1 VNIHLTLRLWIGV
14 LVGFVVIGMAAS
26 LFSVMRLGAWAGW
39 VWAGFW
45 CWHELRGRKGVLQRG
60 YFMPFVLLAG
70 LCLLSLSIG
79 LHVFSDSL
87 TYRIPQMLYWL
98 QEGHPAWNNYMDS
111 RVVGMPHVWSYIMAP
126 FFVLLGERALALPS
140 WISLII
146 LWMTLLDW
154 ALQFMEAKKARW
166 MALLFTASP
175 VFVLQACSTDNSLFI
190 VALLMSALYFMLRCK
205 LDHNAVVYSALAFS
219 LVCGAKPQYV
229 ILAPLYL
236 MWFFKRGDTPARVF
250 RWQAVWWLFP
260 VTVLL
265 SPLPSFAMNW
275 IHGSGISATTMDENY
290 VWNLSVF
297 FWNAVRSL
305 SLLIVQLC
313 AVPFNPFAGQ
323 MTDWS
328 RSLIELLGIG
338 PALHMTEIKFSP
350 VLIPD
355 HHVSLGL
362 LSFILLIYGIIRALP
377 RARKELKFLALASLL
392 LMIIPLVL
400 TGPVTPGRSFVGFL
414 ALAFPLAMQGV
425 GSIPRKWCAVW
436 GCLALGSAV
445 FVLVVNPHRPL
456 LPMGRMIRM
465 AETHVSSG
473 VYRRLQEYQTF
484 WQRGRVG
491 TALLPN
497 IPEDV
502 RKVGVIIDEGLPCSQ
517 LWKPYRLNRTL
528 VFLPP
533 DCTRADVLGAGVQY
547 IIVRHDQLIPIA
559 EQRLSA
565 DFLSRLDAV
574 EIARQDCIA
583 RLSAGVQAWYLMRVR

>member
-1 VNIHLTLRLWIGV
+1 MNIHLTLRLWIGV

-45 CWHELRGRKGVLQRG
+45 CWHELRGRKVTLNRR
-60 YFMPFVLLAG
+60 YFIPFVFLSG

-98 QEGHPAWNNYMDS
+98 QEGRPAWNNYMDS

-140 WISLII
+140 WISLAV
-146 LWMTLLDW
+146 LWMTVLDW
-154 ALQFMEAKKARW
+154 ALQFMEEKRARW
-166 MALLFTASP
+166 IALLFTASP

-190 VALLMSALYFMLRCK
+190 AALLMSALYFMLRCK
-205 LDHNAVVYSALAFS
+205 PEQGTVVYSALAFS
-219 LVCGAKPQYV
+219 LACGAKPQYV

-236 MWFFKRGDTPARVF
+236 MWFFKRGDRPARVF
-250 RWQAVWWLFP
+250 RWQALWWLFP
-260 VTVLL
+260 VAVLL
-265 SPLPSFAMNW
+265 SPLPSFVMNW
-275 IHGSGISATTMDENY
+275 MHGSGISATNMDENY
-290 VWNLSVF
+290 VWSLPVF

-305 SLLIVQLC
+305 SLFFVQLC

-328 RSLIELLGIG
+328 RSLIELLGAG
-338 PALHMTEIKFSP
+338 AALHMAEIKFSP

-362 LSFILLIYGIIRALP
+362 LSFVFLIYGIMRSAP
-377 RARKELKFLALASLL
+377 AARRELKMVALASLL
-392 LMIIPLVL
+392 LMFVPLIL
-400 TGPVTPGRSFVGFL
+400 TGPLTPGRSFVGFL
-414 ALAFPLAMQGV
+414 ALAFPLAMQGIA
-425 GSIPRKWCAVW
+425 GISRKWCAVW

-445 FVLVVNPHRPL
+445 FVLAVNPHRPL
-456 LPMGRMIRM
+456 LPMDRIIRM
-465 AETHVSSG
+465 AETRVSPG
-473 VYRRLQEYQTF
+473 TFARLQEYQTF

-491 TALLPN
+491 TDLLRS

-502 RKVGVIIDEGLPCSQ
+502 RKIGVIIDEGLPCSQ
-517 LWKPYRLNRTL
+517 LWKPCRLNRTL

-533 DCTRADVLGAGVQY
+533 NCVREDVFGAGIQY
-547 IIVRHDQLIPIA
+547 IIVRHDQLISRV
-559 EQRLSA
+559 EQQLSD
-565 DFLSRLDAV
+565 DFLARLGAV
-574 EIARQDCIA
+574 EIAQQDCIA
-583 RLSAGVQAWYLMRVR
+583 RLSAGVQSWYLVRIR